1 MSEQDENNS
10 GRSNGWPSSTDH
22 AHTIANRARARAQL
36 EADVDAYL
44 RQGGR
49 IEELGNSLQSHLS
62 RKVNTGFNNSS
73 V

>member
-1 MSEQDENNS
+1 MSELDDNNI
-10 GRSNGWPSSTDH
+10 GRSSGWPSSTDH
-22 AHTIANRARARAQL
+22 AHTIANRARARARL
-36 EADVDAYL
+36 DADVDEFL

-73 V
+73 L